1 MSKNESKRDTW
12 PTYKRLLHYVK
23 PYRAAFVLSII
34 GLAIAG
40 LTEALFPYLMQP
52 LLDNGFGSASKIP
65 LWIVPA
71 SLIGLFAFR
80 GLLTFATA
88 YLMNWVGNKVLVDIR
103 RQMFTQLVRMPT
115 EFFSKESAGKLV
127 SRLVFEVNN
136 LTLAA
141 TVALTGMVQETLVIV
156 GLLAVM
162 LYQNW
167 QLTLIALVL
176 VPFIAWAISKV
187 GRRVRVLSS
196 ESLAVTREM
205 SHVVEEAVNGQKVV
219 KIYAGQARQASR
231 FAAVS
236 EKLRA
241 FARRVAVAESALT
254 PVTQL
259 LASFAVAAVITL
271 AIYQSRTDKTTVGG
285 FVSFITAMLMLLA
298 PLKRV
303 SNISSNLQK
312 GLASAEVV
320 FDLLDAQAEQETGHE
335 VLSDSFRGQ
344 IEFRNVSLRYEQ
356 AERDSLSNIELLIE
370 PGEVVALV
378 GPSGGGKTS
387 LANLLLRFYEPTQ
400 GGVYIDGKAIPE
412 LTRASVRSKIAV
424 VSQETILFNDTIGAN
439 ISFGFGVVE
448 SGGTQPSTEKIMA
461 AAKAAQLSE
470 VIAQLPLGLETLIGD
485 NGNQL
490 SGGQRQRLAIAR
502 AIIKDAPI
510 LILDEATSA
519 LDNESERAVQE
530 ALVELMRG
538 KTTIV
543 IAHRLSTIRT
553 ANRIVV
559 MDRGKI
565 IEVGSH
571 AQLIAQD
578 GVYAR
583 LYANNDFENNTLQNN

>member
-1 MSKNESKRDTW
+1 MSRNESKNDTW
-12 PTYKRLLHYVK
+12 PTYKRLLQYVK

-40 LTEALFPYLMQP
+40 LSEAFFPYLMQP

-65 LWIVPA
+65 LWIVPT

-80 GLLTFATA
+80 GLLTFATS

-103 RQMFTQLVRMPT
+103 RQMFNQLVRMPT

-141 TVALTGMVQETLVIV
+141 TIALTGMVQETLVIV

-167 QLTLIALVL
+167 QLTLIASVL

-231 FAAVS
+231 FSAVN

-241 FARRVAVAESALT
+241 FARRVSVAESALT

-320 FDLLDAQAEQETGHE
+320 FDLLDAPAEQETGHE

-344 IEFRNVSLRYEQ
+344 VEFRNVSLRYEQ

-400 GGVYIDGKAIPE
+400 GGVYIDGKAISE

-439 ISFGFGVVE
+439 ISFGCGDRA
-448 SGGTQPSTEKIMA
+448 QPSNETIML
-461 AAKAAQLSE
+461 AAKAAQLTE
-470 VIAQLPLGLETLIGD
+470 VIKQLPQGLETVIGD

-530 ALVELMRG
+530 ALVALMRG

-543 IAHRLSTIRT
+543 IAHRLSTIRN

-565 IEVGSH
+565 IEIGTH
-571 AQLIAQD
+571 AQLLAIN
-578 GVYAR
+578 GLYAR
-583 LYANNDFENNTLQNN
+583 LYADNDFEINTPQSR

>member
-1 MSKNESKRDTW
+1 MSKEDTW
-12 PTYKRLLHYVK
+12 PTYKRLLQYVK
-23 PYRAAFVLSII
+23 PYRAAFLLSIL

-40 LTEALFPYLMQP
+40 LTEAIFPYLMQP
-52 LLDNGFGSASKIP
+52 LLDSGFGSASKTP
-65 LWIVPA
+65 LWIIPTA
-71 SLIGLFAFR
+71 LIGLFVFR
-80 GLLTFATA
+80 GLLTFSTA

-103 RQMFTQLVRMPT
+103 REMFTQLVRMPT

-141 TVALTGMVQETLVIV
+141 TIALTAMVQETLVIV

-167 QLTLIALVL
+167 QLTCIALFL
-176 VPFIAWAISKV
+176 VPFIAWAISNLGK
-187 GRRVRVLSS
+187 RVRVLSG

-219 KIYAGQARQASR
+219 KIYAGQERQAKR

-236 EKLRA
+236 ERLRA
-241 FARRVAVAESALT
+241 YARRVAVAESALT
-254 PVTQL
+254 PITQL
-259 LASFAVAAVITL
+259 FASFAVAAVITI

-320 FDLLDAQAEQETGHE
+320 FDLLDAPAENDTGSE
-335 VLSDSFRGQ
+335 VLGNDFKGR
-344 IEFRNVSLRYEQ
+344 IEFKEISLRYEA
-356 AERDSLSNIELLIE
+356 AERDSLKGINLAIE
-370 PGEVVALV
+370 PGEIVALV

-387 LANLLLRFYEPTQ
+387 LANLLLRFYEPNQ
-400 GGVYIDGKAIPE
+400 GQVLIDGRPLTQ
-412 LTRASVRSKIAV
+412 LTRASVRSNIAV
-424 VSQETILFNDTIGAN
+424 VSQETVLFNETIGAN
-439 ISFGFGVVE
+439 ISFGAPANQQPTTE
-448 SGGTQPSTEKIMA
+448 SIMA
-461 AAKAAQLSE
+461 AAKAAHLGD
-470 VIAQLPLGLETLIGD
+470 VIAQLPQGLDTVIGD

-502 AIIKDAPI
+502 AVIKNAPI

-519 LDNESERAVQE
+519 LDNESERAVQQ
-530 ALVELMRG
+530 ALAALMIG

-543 IAHRLSTIRT
+543 IAHRLSTIRS
-553 ANRIVV
+553 ADRIVV
-559 MDRGKI
+559 MDQGQI
-565 IEVGSH
+565 IEHGSH
-571 AQLIAQD
+571 SELLAKG
-578 GVYAR
+578 GVYSR
-583 LYANNDFENNTLQNN
+583 LYANSSYEKDTLES

>member
-1 MSKNESKRDTW
+1 MVLALAMSKHDTW
-12 PTYKRLLHYVK
+12 PTYKRLLQYVK
-23 PYRAAFVLSII
+23 PYRGAFVLSIF

-40 LTEALFPYLMQP
+40 LSEALFPYLMQP
-52 LLDNGFGSASKIP
+52 LLDSGFGSASKIP

-71 SLIGLFAFR
+71 SLIGLFLFR
-80 GLLTFATA
+80 GLLTFTTA

-103 RQMFTQLVRMPT
+103 REMFTQLVRMPT
-115 EFFSKESAGKLV
+115 HFFSKESAGKLV
-127 SRLVFEVNN
+127 SRLVFEVSN

-141 TVALTGMVQETLVIV
+141 TIALTAMVQETLVIV

-187 GRRVRVLSS
+187 GRRVRVLSG

-219 KIYAGQARQASR
+219 KIYAGQGRQATR
-231 FAAVS
+231 FAIVS

-241 FARRVAVAESALT
+241 YARRVAVAESALT
-254 PVTQL
+254 PITQL
-259 LASFAVAAVITL
+259 FASFAVAAVITL
-271 AIYQSRTDKTTVGG
+271 AIYQSRADKTTVGG

-320 FDLLDAQAEQETGHE
+320 FDLLDAPAEQDTGHE
-335 VLSDSFRGQ
+335 VLGKDFRGQ

-356 AERDSLSNIELLIE
+356 ADRDSLTHVQLVIE

-387 LANLLLRFYEPTQ
+387 LANLLLRFYEPNE

-424 VSQETILFNDTIGAN
+424 VSQETVLFNDTIGAN
-439 ISFGFGVVE
+439 ISFGVGDGV
-448 SGGTQPSTEKIMA
+448 QPSNESILA
-461 AAKAAQLSE
+461 AATAAQLSD
-470 VIAQLPLGLETLIGD
+470 VIAQLPLGLETEIGD

-543 IAHRLSTIRT
+543 IAHRLSTIRN
-553 ANRIVV
+553 ADRIVV
-559 MDRGKI
+559 MDHGKI
-565 IEVGSH
+565 IEVGTHSQLL
-571 AQLIAQD
+571 AQN

-583 LYANNDFENNTLQNN
+583 LYANSDFEKSTPQNN